1 MMKGRRPA
9 GFTLLEIMLV
19 LLVLGL
25 SAAFVVPNL
34 PQNKS
39 DEVKEEADR
48 FYQLVQL
55 WTEQALIS
63 GQTFGLRVDDD
74 KYQLFKLTPEDWVE
88 VDAQRT
94 KTNVTMPE
102 GIGLD
107 LEVTGFVDEE
117 DRLFD
122 RESLFDDEMFAE
134 EEDKPK
140 PPQVVLMGNGEI
152 IPFSLTFLDGNTR
165 LWQVKGNDVATFELK
180 SLNEDRE

>member
-1 MMKGRRPA
+1 M
-9 GFTLLEIMLV
+9 LEILLV

-34 PQNKS
+34 PQDKS
-39 DEVKEEADR
+39 DEVKEEASR

-74 KYQLFKLTPEDWVE
+74 KYQLFKLTPEDWVPVE
-88 VDAQRT
+88 KTRT
-94 KTNVTMPE
+94 KTDVSMPE

-122 RESLFDDEMFAE
+122 RESLFDEDLFVE

-152 IPFSLTFLDGNTR
+152 IPFSLTFLDGKKR
-165 LWQVKGNDVATFELK
+165 LWQVTGNDVATFEMK
-180 SLNEDRE
+180 NLNEDKE